1 MHTVIVVAGDSRI
14 LWTCIIPPKL
24 LGLTANDKLHS
35 PQLNTGQPSPHVLQ
49 IWDTRSMKRVG
60 EIPHAH
66 LMPVRDID
74 FAKQQQHKIVSAGDD
89 CKLCIWDLRYASLL
103 NFAWRPFIAVTFL

>member
-1 MHTVIVVAGDSRI
+1 MHTVIVIARNART
-14 LWTCIIPPKL
+14 LWTCSVPHKL
-24 LGLTANDKLHS
+24 LGLTINSKLHS
-35 PQLNTGQPSPHVLQ
+35 PQLNIGRRQILVLQ
-49 IWDTRSMKRVG
+49 IWDIRSMKRVG

-89 CKLCIWDLRYASLL
+89 CKLCIWDLR
-103 NFAWRPFIAVTFL
+103 